1 MFIKNFKNIIIPQ
14 NDLVMVDYD
23 TKEYLQ
29 QKGFLPIGVKDR
41 KWCFHKT
48 ETLINILQ
56 NYEKGGKE

>member
-1 MFIKNFKNIIIPQ
+1 MKREPYDFSRGRFR
-14 NDLVMVDYD
+14 MVDYD

-41 KWCFHKT
+41 KWVFHKT